1 MGKMELIQLHDIVY
15 KFTQDNMFSLDDLTI
30 HQGEHSLILGPS
42 GCGKS
47 TLLNLISGSITPQQG
62 CIQVLGQDM
71 TALKSVQ
78 KDRFRADHI
87 GIIFQQ
93 FNLLPF
99 ADVYTNIALATEFSK
114 IRKKNVHD
122 IKAEIIQLLEHL
134 NLPAATVLHKKANQ
148 LSVGQQQR
156 VAVARAL
163 LGKPQIILADEPTSA
178 LDDDAANRFM
188 ELVFK
193 NAEIVGATV
202 IMVSHN
208 RDFIPFF
215 PRHIA
220 LAEIAKVGA

>member
-1 MGKMELIQLHDIVY
+1 MELIQLQDIVY
-15 KFTQDNMFSLDDLTI
+15 EFAQGNIFRLDDLTI
-30 HQGEHSLILGPS
+30 HRGEHSLILGPS

-47 TLLNLISGSITPQQG
+47 TLLNLISGSITPHQG
-62 CIQVLGQDM
+62 RIAVLGQDI
-71 TALKSVQ
+71 TALKPVQ
-78 KDRFRADHI
+78 KDRFRADHM

-114 IRKKNVHD
+114 LRQKNIQD
-122 IKAEIIQLLEHL
+122 IQAEISQLLADL
-134 NLPAATVLHKKANQ
+134 NLQPAAILYKKANQ

-178 LDDDAANRFM
+178 LDDHAANRFM
-188 ELVFK
+188 ELIFK
-193 NAEIVGATV
+193 NAEAVGATV

-215 PRHIA
+215 PRNIA